1 MDTAGLRDS
10 SDDIELQGMQR
21 ARAEVA
27 SADIIALVQDAS
39 AAGPANGLGQSI
51 VTAADSDGSFGDNNL
66 GLPGLLLGS
75 SSSNG
80 APASGHGQQKKLL
93 LVRNKADLLHS
104 ALSERGQDAEGVP
117 ACSISCKTGEGMDA
131 LLQSLSALVAD
142 VAGSGE
148 GQDGSTLIT
157 RHAPPVCYHASA
169 VVIVLIMIDLG
180 KAFVGPVLRRNMP
193 RNSGVLQ
200 VQPLQRPA
208 ENPCLQKPNLRY
220 VACRLRHR
228 QLLEECAAAL
238 LRYEGAWQ
246 EVDIAAEELRAAAR
260 ALGKLT
266 GAIGTEEVLDSIFS
280 EFCIGK

>member
-75 SSSNG
+75 SNG
-80 APASGHGQQKKLL
+80 APASGHGQRKKLL
-93 LVRNKADLLHS
+93 LVHNKADLLHS
-104 ALSERGQDAEGVP
+104 SLTEQKQDAEEVP

-131 LLQSLSALVAD
+131 LLQALFALVAD

-157 RHAPPVCYHASA
+157 RHAQLHGTN
-169 VVIVLIMIDLG
+169 IVT
-180 KAFVGPVLRRNMP
+180 VL
-193 RNSGVLQ
+193 
-200 VQPLQRPA
+200 
-208 ENPCLQKPNLRY
+208 Y
-220 VACRLRHR
+220 
-228 QLLEECAAAL
+228 
-238 LRYEGAWQ
+238 
-246 EVDIAAEELRAAAR
+246 
-260 ALGKLT
+260 
-266 GAIGTEEVLDSIFS
+266 
-280 EFCIGK
+280 